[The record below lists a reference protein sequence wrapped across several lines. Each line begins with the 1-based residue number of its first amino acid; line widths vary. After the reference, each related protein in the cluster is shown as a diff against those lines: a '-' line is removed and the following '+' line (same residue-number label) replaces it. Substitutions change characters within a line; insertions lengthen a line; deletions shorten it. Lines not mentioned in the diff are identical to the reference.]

1 MAVLYSGVHFR
12 NMPPLEDNQ
21 HSPESLQPS
30 TYLLM
35 LEGARAVL
43 GREPREEEIAALTQ
57 RSVEMAKSQAN
68 IVNALEDAYFSVCSQ
83 TAPVHTAIVRV
94 LAFIADPEMPLEN
107 SGIELSSPSE
117 ETILR
122 VAARD
127 LAHRVSLTR
136 ECVAILLRLR
146 NIDPTDPVHS
156 RSGARLR
163 I

>member
-1 MAVLYSGVHFR
+1 
-12 NMPPLEDNQ
+12 MPSLEDNQ
-21 HSPESLQPS
+21 RNTEPLQPS

-43 GREPREEEIAALTQ
+43 GREPREEEITALTQ
-57 RSVEMAKSQAN
+57 RSVEMARSQSKVA
-68 IVNALEDAYFSVCSQ
+68 NALEDAYFSVCSQ
-83 TAPVHTAIVRV
+83 TAPVHAAIARI

-122 VAARD
+122 LAARD
-127 LAHRVSLTR
+127 LAYRVGLTR
-136 ECVAILLRLR
+136 EGVAILLRLR
-146 NIDPTDPVHS
+146 NIDPTDPVYS
-156 RSGARLR
+156 RSGTRLR